1 MPSHENPV
9 NWFEIPVTD
18 MDRAICFYSTVLEVE
33 ITPAEMGPNKMGWFP
48 MEMGKMGAAGT
59 LILGEGY
66 KPSKEGS
73 LVYLHVDKIDPTL
86 ELIGSNGGQTLMPR
100 TDIGQH
106 GFIAHF
112 EDTEGNRVALHES
125 PEGYEGG

>member
-1 MPSHENPV
+1 MPSHANPV

-18 MDRAICFYSTVLEVE
+18 MARAAEFYSTVLEIE
-33 ITPAEMGPNKMGWFP
+33 ITETQMGPNTMGWFP
-48 MEMGKMGAAGT
+48 MEMGAAGAAGT

-66 KPSKEGS
+66 TPSHEGS
-73 LVYLHVDKIDPTL
+73 LVYLHVDAIDPTL
-86 ELIGSNGGQTLMPR
+86 EKINASGGQTMMPR
-100 TDIGQH
+100 MGIGEH

-125 PEGYEGG
+125 PAG